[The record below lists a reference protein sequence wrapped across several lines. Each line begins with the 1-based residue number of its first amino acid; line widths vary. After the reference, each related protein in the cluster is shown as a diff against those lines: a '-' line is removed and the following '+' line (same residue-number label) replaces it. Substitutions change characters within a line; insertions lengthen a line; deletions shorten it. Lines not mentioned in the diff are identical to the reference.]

1 MGSEHDKN
9 EPAVEISELTKIFFD
24 FWRRPKVRALDSIS
38 LQVGRG
44 EIFGLL
50 GPNGSGKTTA
60 IKVLLGLLHPT
71 RGSVKVLGYPP
82 SDVRVKER
90 IGYLPEESYLYK
102 HLTAR
107 ETLVFFARLFNF
119 DERTIRERVNELLE
133 LVDMAKGA
141 HRPVGEFSKGM
152 ARRIGLAQTL
162 INDPD
167 LIILDEP
174 TSGLDPIACYRMK
187 NIIRELGKKG
197 KTVIISSHLLADI
210 EDICSKICILYNGRI
225 LARGALSTLLEKGD
239 KIRFCLSVK
248 TREDVSKAIVV
259 LKDIFGNEPVVDNP
273 RVTLEQFF
281 FEIINQRKSDVL
293 SHETSD
299 INRSNSSSDK
309 VSK

>member
-1 MGSEHDKN
+1 MVTEDDKSA
-9 EPAVEISELTKIFFD
+9 PAVETSELTKIFFD
-24 FWRRPKVRALDSIS
+24 FWRRPKVKALDSIS
-38 LQVGRG
+38 LQVGNG

-50 GPNGSGKTTA
+50 GPNGSGKTTT
-60 IKVLLGLLHPT
+60 IKILLGLLHPT
-71 RGSVKVLGYPP
+71 SGSVKVLGQPP
-82 SDVRVKER
+82 SDIRVKER

-119 DERTIRERVNELLE
+119 DEHTIRERVDELLE
-133 LVDMAKGA
+133 LVDMTKVA

-210 EDICSKICILYNGRI
+210 EDICSRICILYNGRI
-225 LARGALSTLLEKGD
+225 LAQGALSSLLEKSD
-239 KIRFCLSVK
+239 KIRFSLSVR
-248 TREDVSKAIVV
+248 TNEDISKAVV
-259 LKDIFGNEPVVDNP
+259 MLKDIFGNEPVIDSP
-273 RVTLEQFF
+273 KVTLEQFF
-281 FEIINQRKSDVL
+281 FEIINQSKSTVL
-293 SHETSD
+293 SHDVSSF
-299 INRSNSSSDK
+299 NRSNSSSDE
-309 VSK
+309 VS